1 MFRRTVP
8 KRNTATITG
17 MTIRMT
23 IRMTM
28 TTIMITRIITTTMA
42 RGTDARSAD
51 TIIRI
56 PMCGCV
62 RSSSGLFSF

>member
-23 IRMTM
+23 M
-28 TTIMITRIITTTMA
+28 TTIMITRIINTTMA